1 MPQLF
6 GKSLSRAQLDRY
18 CSDPSMVFGVD
29 LLDHGDGP
37 ERGVRLLRFRTG
49 GSTEF
54 DVLLD
59 RAMDIGSIRYMGVPV
74 GWQGPAGFRHPAYHN
89 PQEEDGLGWARSV
102 SGLVSTCG
110 LDHVHANTDDT
121 ADHYH
126 YSLRNR
132 VAHAL
137 HGRISF
143 SPARLRG
150 YGVEWN
156 GDEAV
161 LFAEAEIRQS
171 ALFAEQLSLVRR
183 IEADVGGAEIR
194 IHDTVTNIGFDP
206 TPQALLYHVNLG
218 FPVLDSGTELW
229 ADITATPFEMH
240 SDGGDAIVHEGPSA
254 PFEQRV
260 FEHEITQR
268 EDGWVHVAMANKT
281 LETASGAHGFAF
293 EMSYDPATLPG
304 FFQWQYFQSGNY
316 VTAIEPCST
325 KAGDR
330 QKWLQTGEMPMLQ
343 HAEART
349 YKVHFQCHAGADA
362 LAALKSRLTP

>member
-240 SDGGDAIVHEGPSA
+240 SDGGDAIG
-254 PFEQRV
+254 
-260 FEHEITQR
+260 
-268 EDGWVHVAMANKT
+268 
-281 LETASGAHGFAF
+281 
-293 EMSYDPATLPG
+293 
-304 FFQWQYFQSGNY
+304 QSGGGIGGGEG
-316 VTAIEPCST
+316 ARWPGA
-325 KAGDR
+325 KAGSGFCQRSGRGKSHAGGYAGAGGGSAAVDR
-330 QKWLQTGEMPMLQ
+330 QS
-343 HAEART
+343 AEILG
-349 YKVHFQCHAGADA
+349 HAGQ
-362 LAALKSRLTP
+362 LSPCAAGIRGGY